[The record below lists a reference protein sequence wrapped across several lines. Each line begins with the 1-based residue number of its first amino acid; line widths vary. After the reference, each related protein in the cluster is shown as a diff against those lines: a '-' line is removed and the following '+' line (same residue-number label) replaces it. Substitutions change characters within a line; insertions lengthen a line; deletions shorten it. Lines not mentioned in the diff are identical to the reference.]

1 MNDSDPRP
9 MPTQVLAAYKDR
21 LNLKELLE
29 SEVFTEGEASDV
41 RDELLDRL
49 VKKYGNVEIEG
60 TDVFGKPNLVSIQFL
75 KRIAQRKINTW
86 DSISIMISVEEYGGP
101 DAVLPEL
108 AAVMQPYWSRWWESM
123 RWEDQAD
130 VRRCLFVASNV
141 MGNRQFIWLS
151 AQYARIVVDAVLYD
165 YKDYAF
171 SAIEAAENFSAF
183 PSEKNQEQA
192 RRAANGAW
200 LPSGYRAS
208 ESALNAASSAA
219 DGARASYAATYTE
232 SAAASSAEA
241 SVGFEGYSSAAAYSR
256 LCALT
261 KRLITPTLITNASRG
276 LR

>member
-9 MPTQVLAAYKDR
+9 MPPQVLAAYRDPTKLR
-21 LNLKELLE
+21 ELLE

-49 VKKYGNVEIEG
+49 VKKHGNVEISG
-60 TDVFGKPNLVSIQFL
+60 IGPRLVSIQFL

-108 AAVMQPYWSRWWESM
+108 ATVMQPYWSRWWESM

-141 MGNRQFIWLS
+141 MGKRQFVWLS

-165 YKDYAF
+165 CRDYAL
-171 SAIEAAENFSAF
+171 SAIEAAESFSAF

-200 LPSGYRAS
+200 LPSSYTSS

-219 DGARASYAATYTE
+219 DGARSSHAATYTE
-232 SAAASSAEA
+232 SAAANSAEA

-256 LCALT
+256 LCSLT
-261 KRLITPTLITNASRG
+261 KRLIAPTLITNASRG

>member
-9 MPTQVLAAYKDR
+9 MPPQVQRAYRDPTKLR
-21 LNLKELLE
+21 ELLS
-29 SEVFTEGEASDV
+29 SEVFTESEASDT

-75 KRIAQRKINTW
+75 KRIARRNINIW
-86 DSISIMISVEEYGGP
+86 DSISIMLSVEEYEGP

-108 AAVMQPYWSRWWESM
+108 AKVMQPYWSRWWESM

-130 VRRCLFVASNV
+130 ARRCLFVASNV
-141 MGNRQFIWLS
+141 MGKRQFVWLS

-165 YKDYAF
+165 DKDYAL
-171 SAIEAAENFSAF
+171 SAIEAAESFSAF
-183 PSEKNQEQA
+183 PSEKNQEKA

-200 LPSGYRAS
+200 LPSSYTSS

-219 DGARASYAATYTE
+219 DGARSSHAATYTE
-232 SAAASSAEA
+232 SAAANSAEA

-256 LCALT
+256 LCELT
-261 KRLITPTLITNASRG
+261 KRLITPTLITSASRG